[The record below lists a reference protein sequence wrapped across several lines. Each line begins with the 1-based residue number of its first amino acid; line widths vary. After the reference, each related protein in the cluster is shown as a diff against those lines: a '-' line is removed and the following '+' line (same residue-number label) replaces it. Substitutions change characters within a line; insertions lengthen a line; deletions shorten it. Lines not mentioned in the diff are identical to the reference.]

1 MKQNETKSDKY
12 ETKNDKIFRK
22 IKYKTKIIIFNME
35 CFECIECDYK
45 THIKCNYVRHIN
57 SKKHKEFNKSIY
69 KCPFCC
75 KTFNNRTTLWRH
87 KNKCDKIDEKNNK
100 IEDNE
105 NGLDDKTEV
114 EKEIKEG
121 FCMMQGMFCEL
132 IKSNQQLATIV
143 QNGTNHITNN
153 INNIN
158 NNNNNTNNFSLQF
171 FLNETCKDAINLK
184 DFIESIDV
192 SIVDLKKLG
201 NKGYVE
207 GISSLMID
215 KLNELDITKR
225 PIHSTDVKRNS
236 IYIKD
241 DDEWEKDEKGK
252 LLSTLWDVARL
263 ETRALESK
271 YKKEYPK
278 CETDRDSRE
287 HEEYWR
293 IFYNAMGG
301 KGGDIEDLQRKV
313 VKKIVQNVAI
323 DKMKVY

>member
-1 MKQNETKSDKY
+1 MSKNKKTIYYCSDC
-12 ETKNDKIFRK
+12 
-22 IKYKTKIIIFNME
+22 KYKTLKKYNFN
-35 CFECIECDYK
+35 C
-45 THIKCNYVRHIN
+45 HIK
-57 SKKHKEFNKSIY
+57 SKKHYQNVVKCCDDDGDKNNIY
-69 KCPFCC
+69 LCEICNYSTNLYSNFTKHLNTQ
-75 KTFNNRTTLWRH
+75 KH
-87 KNKCDKIDEKNNK
+87 IMKNKGL
-100 IEDNE
+100 NE
-105 NGLDDKTEV
+105 IKTEN
-114 EKEIKEG
+114 ESSGLKLTEDI
-121 FCMMQGMFCEL
+121 FQEL
-132 IKSNQQLATIV
+132 VNTNKQLMEVI
-143 QNGTNHITNN
+143 QNGTNNIAN
-153 INNIN
+153 INS
-158 NNNNNTNNFSLQF
+158 NNTNNANTFNLNF

-184 DFIESIDV
+184 DFIESIEV
-192 SIVDLKKLG
+192 SIMDLKKLG

-215 KLNELDITKR
+215 KLNKLDITKR

-252 LLSTLWDVARL
+252 LMSTLWDVARL

-323 DKMKVY
+323 DKTKVY

>member
-1 MKQNETKSDKY
+1 MSKNKETLYYCSDCNYKTQKKYNFYCHIKSKKHHQNVVKCCDDNDNDEDDNEENNIYLCEICNYSTNLYSNFTKHLNTQKHIMKNKSKDNETK
-12 ETKNDKIFRK
+12 
-22 IKYKTKIIIFNME
+22 
-35 CFECIECDYK
+35 IENESSGLK
-45 THIKCNYVRHIN
+45 LT
-57 SKKHKEFNKSIY
+57 
-69 KCPFCC
+69 
-75 KTFNNRTTLWRH
+75 
-87 KNKCDKIDEKNNK
+87 
-100 IEDNE
+100 ED
-105 NGLDDKTEV
+105 V
-114 EKEIKEG
+114 
-121 FCMMQGMFCEL
+121 FHEL
-132 IKSNQQLATIV
+132 VKSNKQLMEVI

-153 INNIN
+153 INN
-158 NNNNNTNNFSLQF
+158 NNNNTNNFNLNF

-184 DFIESIDV
+184 DFIESIEV
-192 SIVDLKKLG
+192 SIMDLKKLG

-207 GISSLMID
+207 GISSLMIN

-252 LLSTLWDVARL
+252 LMSTLWDVARL

-323 DKMKVY
+323 DKTKIY

>member
-1 MKQNETKSDKY
+1 MKDNLTELY
-12 ETKNDKIFRK
+12 
-22 IKYKTKIIIFNME
+22 
-35 CFECIECDYK
+35 ECDVCKYVTFRRSNMI
-45 THIKCNYVRHIN
+45 THKESKRHQNNIKNTFTISKYVCELCNYQTNIISHYKRHLKCAKHIEKGKIRN
-57 SKKHKEFNKSIY
+57 EKKDKFSDDLSDGSMVETEYDSFEEEEEEEEI
-69 KCPFCC
+69 
-75 KTFNNRTTLWRH
+75 TT
-87 KNKCDKIDEKNNK
+87 
-100 IEDNE
+100 
-105 NGLDDKTEV
+105 
-114 EKEIKEG
+114 KEIKEG

-143 QNGTNHITNN
+143 QNGTNHITN
-153 INNIN
+153 I
-158 NNNNNTNNFSLQF
+158 NNNNTNNFNLNL

-184 DFIESIDV
+184 DFIESIEV
-192 SIVDLKKLG
+192 SIMDLKKLG

-215 KLNELDITKR
+215 KLNELDVTKR

-241 DDEWEKDEKGK
+241 DDEWEKDEKEK
-252 LLSTLWDVARL
+252 LMSTLWDVARL

-271 YKKEYPK
+271 YKAEYPK

-323 DKMKVY
+323 DKTKVY

>member
-1 MKQNETKSDKY
+1 MTNKG
-12 ETKNDKIFRK
+12 KI
-22 IKYKTKIIIFNME
+22 YT
-35 CFECIECDYK
+35 CV
-45 THIKCNYVRHIN
+45 KCNFSTH
-57 SKKHKEFNKSIY
+57 KKYNYQCHLMTK
-69 KCPFCC
+69 
-75 KTFNNRTTLWRH
+75 RH
-87 KNKCDKIDEKNNK
+87 KKMDHEEYEDIDFVCKYCNYSTHKQSNYDKHLNTDKHRANSQFEENTSVNQTQGLK
-100 IEDNE
+100 I
-105 NGLDDKTEV
+105 TE
-114 EKEIKEG
+114 E
-121 FCMMQGMFCEL
+121 MFYEL
-132 IKSNQQLATIV
+132 VKSNQQLATIV

-153 INNIN
+153 INN
-158 NNNNNTNNFSLQF
+158 NTNNFNLNL

-184 DFIESIDV
+184 DFIESIEV
-192 SIVDLKKLG
+192 SIIDLKKLG

-215 KLNELDITKR
+215 KLNELDVTKR

-252 LLSTLWDVARL
+252 LISTLWDVARK
-263 ETRALESK
+263 ETQALANK
-271 YKKEYPK
+271 YKAEYPK

-323 DKMKVY
+323 DKTKIY

>member
-1 MKQNETKSDKY
+1 MKY
-12 ETKNDKIFRK
+12 
-22 IKYKTKIIIFNME
+22 
-35 CFECIECDYK
+35 FECIECDYK
-45 THIKCNYVRHIN
+45 THIKCNYVRHTE
-57 SKKHKEFNKSIY
+57 SKKHKVVNKSNMSIY

-75 KTFNNRTTLWRH
+75 KIFNNRTTLWRH
-87 KNKCDKIDEKNNK
+87 KNKCEEIDEKKDNMIEPNK
-100 IEDNE
+100 
-105 NGLDDKTEV
+105 KTEV

-121 FCMMQGMFCEL
+121 FYMMQGMFCEL

-153 INNIN
+153 NI
-158 NNNNNTNNFSLQF
+158 NNNTNNFNLNL

-184 DFIESIDV
+184 DFIKSIEV
-192 SIVDLKKLG
+192 SIMDLKKLG

-215 KLNELDITKR
+215 KLNELDVTKR

-241 DDEWEKDEKGK
+241 DDEWEKDEKEK
-252 LLSTLWDVARL
+252 LMSTLWDVARL

-301 KGGDIEDLQRKV
+301 KCGDIEDLQRKV
-313 VKKIVQNVAI
+313 IKNIVQNVAI

>member
-1 MKQNETKSDKY
+1 MENNRFQCKICNYNTNRKDNFDRHMKSEKH
-12 ETKNDKIFRK
+12 TKNISNQQKKSTPVQNCEECLKI
-22 IKYKTKIIIFNME
+22 T
-35 CFECIECDYK
+35 
-45 THIKCNYVRHIN
+45 
-57 SKKHKEFNKSIY
+57 
-69 KCPFCC
+69 
-75 KTFNNRTTLWRH
+75 
-87 KNKCDKIDEKNNK
+87 EK
-100 IEDNE
+100 
-105 NGLDDKTEV
+105 
-114 EKEIKEG
+114 
-121 FCMMQGMFCEL
+121 MFCEL

-153 INNIN
+153 INN
-158 NNNNNTNNFSLQF
+158 NTNNFNLNF

-184 DFIESIDV
+184 DFIESIEV
-192 SIVDLKKLG
+192 SIMDLKKLG

-215 KLNELDITKR
+215 KLNKLDVTKR

-252 LLSTLWDVARL
+252 LMSTLWDVARL
-263 ETRALESK
+263 ETRALENK

-301 KGGDIEDLQRKV
+301 KGGDIKDLQKKV
-313 VKKIVQNVAI
+313 VKKIVQHVAI
-323 DKMKVY
+323 DKTKVY

>member
-1 MKQNETKSDKY
+1 MNKDTIMYTCEICKYTTK
-12 ETKNDKIFRK
+12 RK
-22 IKYKTKIIIFNME
+22 GNM
-35 CFECIECDYK
+35 I
-45 THIKCNYVRHIN
+45 THKS
-57 SKKHKEFNKSIY
+57 SKKHKQRE
-69 KCPFCC
+69 
-75 KTFNNRTTLWRH
+75 
-87 KNKCDKIDEKNNK
+87 E
-100 IEDNE
+100 
-105 NGLDDKTEV
+105 
-114 EKEIKEG
+114 
-121 FCMMQGMFCEL
+121 
-132 IKSNQQLATIV
+132 KSNIEFKHYCETCNYKTDSLYQYKRHIEGKKHKQNLEKDNNIDIIINDNSDSEEDKSKENTSVNETQGLKITEEMFYELMNCNKQLMEVI
-143 QNGTNHITNN
+143 QNGTNHITN
-153 INNIN
+153 I
-158 NNNNNTNNFSLQF
+158 NNNNTNNFNLNF

-184 DFIESIDV
+184 DFIESIEV
-192 SIVDLKKLG
+192 SIMDLKKLG

-241 DDEWEKDEKGK
+241 DDEWEKDEKEK
-252 LLSTLWDVARL
+252 LMSTLWDVARL

-271 YKKEYPK
+271 YKAEYPK

-323 DKMKVY
+323 DKTKVY